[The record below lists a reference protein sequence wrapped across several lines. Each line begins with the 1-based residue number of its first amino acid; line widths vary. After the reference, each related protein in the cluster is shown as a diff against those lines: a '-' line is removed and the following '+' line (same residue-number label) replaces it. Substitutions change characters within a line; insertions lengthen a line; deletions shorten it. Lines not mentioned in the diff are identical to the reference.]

1 MKGKI
6 LIAAAAALVLF
17 SCTEKEMES
26 PADTLEVTPATLDFG
41 WKNNEPKTLTVKT
54 NVEDW
59 DFSADGWIEATVE
72 GGNLVVNVTDNE
84 EYEERTGK
92 ILVTAGNA
100 KPVRV
105 EVTQDARVHSSL
117 ELSQEEFVAK
127 PEGDT
132 FEITV
137 TSAEEWTV
145 SGSSEWCRLSP
156 EEGVSGD
163 KITLTVDPND
173 TEEARNAQFSII
185 SGTVIK
191 VVKVT
196 SEPVPFLEITS
207 PTEEQSFDYNGGDF
221 NISLRTNVPVDGI
234 KYKIEGNDGGW
245 VSVTPSE
252 KTWSVHVSANN
263 TYLARQATI
272 SFSAEGVEPVSV
284 TLTEAKRPYLKL
296 LDPKSGSLELTT
308 EAQQV
313 SVSVITNLPVTYNGA
328 SWITQVGEAQVI
340 NETADGLTTY
350 KFTFDIT
357 KSEGSRQGAI
367 SILYEQSVVA
377 VTVKQIA
384 EETVYATIPD
394 ATFRE
399 FLTDNEY
406 IIPDGDNARV
416 EVTAA
421 GQAATSFDFSWG
433 YTSIASIEGIEAF
446 TNLTSI
452 NLSNCQAITKVDI
465 SGLKNVTSLTLGY
478 CGYIEEVNLGDNNI
492 TMLSYG
498 LETTVYPETVK
509 ISSVKLLYLAMSYQ
523 SFTMPD
529 TWRYLDVTEC
539 PSLYQIDSERPSPV
553 TIYCTKSQSLSVIN
567 EGNGVLTVR
576 E

>member
-1 MKGKI
+1 
-6 LIAAAAALVLF
+6 
-17 SCTEKEMES
+17 
-26 PADTLEVTPATLDFG
+26 
-41 WKNNEPKTLTVKT
+41 
-54 NVEDW
+54 
-59 DFSADGWIEATVE
+59 
-72 GGNLVVNVTDNE
+72 
-84 EYEERTGK
+84 
-92 ILVTAGNA
+92 
-100 KPVRV
+100 
-105 EVTQDARVHSSL
+105 
-117 ELSQEEFVAK
+117 
-127 PEGDT
+127 
-132 FEITV
+132 
-137 TSAEEWTV
+137 V

-173 TEEARNAQFSII
+173 TEEARYAQFSII

-196 SEPVPFLEITS
+196 SESVPFLEITS
-207 PTEEQSFDYNGGDF
+207 PTEPQSFDYNGGDF
-221 NISLRTNVPVDGI
+221 NIRLRTNVPLEEI
-234 KYKIEGNDGGW
+234 KYEIAGNDGGW

-252 KTWSVHVSANN
+252 KSWSVHVSANN

-313 SVSVITNLPVTYNGA
+313 SVSIITNLPVTYNGA

-340 NETADGLTTY
+340 NEENGLTTY
-350 KFTFDIT
+350 RYTFDIT
-357 KSEGSRQGAI
+357 EATGSRSGAI
-367 SILYEQSVVA
+367 AFVYEQSTA
-377 VTVKQIA
+377 YVTVKQTA

-446 TNLTSI
+446 SNLTSI
-452 NLSNCQAITKVDI
+452 DLSNCQAITKVDI

-478 CGYIEEVNLGDNNI
+478 CGYIEEINLGDNNI
-492 TMLSYG
+492 TMMSYG
-498 LETTVYPETVK
+498 WETTVYPETVK
-509 ISSVKLLYLAMSYQ
+509 ISSVKLLYLVMSYQ
-523 SFTMPD
+523 SFPMSD

-553 TIYCTKSQSLSVIN
+553 TIYCTKSQSLSLYN
-567 EGNGVLTVR
+567 TGNGVLTVR